1 MNKIVLSFLLAALLL
16 FSVGCGDV
24 KEEIPPVET
33 PADSERPETGSV
45 EEQEETTV
53 ELPQLDGPVFD
64 VETVNLDGET
74 FNVLGFAR
82 EHDLTVVNFWATWC
96 GPCVSEMPGLQS
108 LHARFEKG
116 EDQSSVA
123 ILGVCLDAENAG
135 DVKAV
140 LEYTGAAY
148 PNIVFAQEMLE
159 YVDLMYIPATVF
171 LDKDGHIVGDP
182 VVGAMDES
190 LWLSEIEKRLGVLGL
205 SL

>member
-33 PADSERPETGSV
+33 PAASETPETGSV

-64 VETVNLDGET
+64 AETVNLDGET

-190 LWLSEIEKRLGVLGL
+190 LWLSEIEKRLGLLGL

>member
-1 MNKIVLSFLLAALLL
+1 MIKKTLCSLLAFALLFAL
-16 FSVGCGDV
+16 GCGMQEDNQ
-24 KEEIPPVET
+24 PVET
-33 PADSERPETGSV
+33 PAVSETPEAVPS
-45 EEQEETTV
+45 EEPKEEATV

-64 VETVNLDGET
+64 AETVTLDGET

-108 LHARFEKG
+108 LHSRFEKG
-116 EDQSSVA
+116 EDKASVA

-148 PNIVFAQEMLE
+148 PNVVFAQEMLQ

-171 LDKDGHIVGDP
+171 LDRDGHIVGDP
-182 VVGAMDES
+182 AVGAMDES
-190 LWLSEIEKRLGVLGL
+190 MWLSEIEKRLETLGL

>member
-33 PADSERPETGSV
+33 PAASETPETGSV

-64 VETVNLDGET
+64 VETVNLDGDA
-74 FNVLGFAR
+74 FNVPGFAR

-190 LWLSEIEKRLGVLGL
+190 LWLSEIEKRLGLLGL